1 MTLHGCWLQ
10 SDSARV
16 SLDLHYVA
24 LQPFLIVPSKFERTV
39 FFGWFCMVLEAQKP
53 EAGLSKR
60 QSVRRIATAKSRAQR
75 EEEAAASL
83 ATMVWDMTDRCAPC
97 IYPVA
102 ELHSSNL
109 RHESNWRR
117 YSTGCGPCRMGSEV
131 VEVAIGVSA
140 VVVVFVAM
148 ALVLYVS

>member
-1 MTLHGCWLQ
+1 
-10 SDSARV
+10 
-16 SLDLHYVA
+16 
-24 LQPFLIVPSKFERTV
+24 
-39 FFGWFCMVLEAQKP
+39 MVLAAQKP

-60 QSVRRIATAKSRAQR
+60 PSVRKIAKAKSRAQQ

-97 IYPVA
+97 PCPVA
-102 ELHSSNL
+102 VLSSSNL
-109 RHESNWRR
+109 RNESNWRR
-117 YSTGCGPCRMGSEV
+117 YSTECGCCRMGSEV
-131 VEVAIGVSA
+131 VEVAIGVCA